1 MARTMSLVTRC
12 PACGTM
18 FKVVA
23 DQLRVSQGWV
33 RCGSCSDVFDAN
45 ASMQNDR
52 LAVDEKQ
59 RETSKAPD
67 AAGEHFVDHV
77 TPELNPAN
85 GKEKVLAEPLAAD
98 TVVKHP
104 DESVPSKQGNA
115 DAPVGVDEQLDAKT
129 SVLTRADVAT
139 TQSEQLSVGDVAGQ
153 PDFQHV
159 SFVRKARREAFWQQA
174 FLRLGL
180 AVLSGVLVALLGIQW
195 IVQYK
200 DQIAETQPW
209 SLPVLQAA
217 CASLKCSIKPLRR
230 IDSVLID
237 STSFTKLD
245 NASFRLSFVLKNTAN
260 VPLEAPLLE
269 LTLNDNQDRAVLRRV
284 LTPAQF
290 GVETGALLAAR
301 SETGGVVN
309 LTVASDEGVDSRVS
323 AAMVVGYRVL
333 IFYP

>member
-18 FKVVA
+18 FKIVA

-59 RETSKAPD
+59 QETSEVPAV
-67 AAGEHFVDHV
+67 AGEPVVDHPA
-77 TPELNPAN
+77 PELNPAG
-85 GKEKVLAEPLAAD
+85 GKDNALAESLAAD
-98 TVVKHP
+98 TVIKP
-104 DESVPSKQGNA
+104 LDEPERSKVGNPEA
-115 DAPVGVDEQLDAKT
+115 AVDVNGRLDAET
-129 SVLTRADVAT
+129 SVLTPADVAT
-139 TQSEQLSVGDVAGQ
+139 TQAEQLAVGDVAGQ

-159 SFVRKARREAFWQQA
+159 SFVRKARREAFWQQV
-174 FLRLGL
+174 FVRLGL
-180 AVLSGVLVALLGIQW
+180 AVLSGVLVALLGLQW
-195 IVQYK
+195 IVQHK
-200 DQIAETQPW
+200 DQIAETEPR
-209 SLPVLQAA
+209 SVPVLQAV
-217 CASLKCSIKPLRR
+217 CAPLKCRIKPVQR

-237 STSFTKLD
+237 STSFAKLD
-245 NASFRLSFVLKNTAN
+245 SASFRLSFVLKNTAN
-260 VPLEAPLLE
+260 LPLEAPLLE
-269 LTLNDNQDRAVLRRV
+269 LTLSDNQDRAVLRRV

-290 GVETGALLAAR
+290 GVEPGALLAAR

-309 LTVASDEGVDSRVS
+309 LTVASDEGADSRVS